1 MKKLNLLWRKK
12 NELFM
17 GKYNGFDWFIFISEC
32 TKEKQVNI
40 YKIFVA
46 RAKLLWGNNVH
57 SFFVV
62 VGAILMGL
70 SSLFFLGIWG

>member
-1 MKKLNLLWRKK
+1 MNYLWGSIMALIGLFLLVSALKKSKL
-12 NELFM
+12 
-17 GKYNGFDWFIFISEC
+17 I
-32 TKEKQVNI
+32 I